1 MAVCNAHPFF
11 WGVGLKFA
19 GRYGRQSL
27 TSMFELSISEDD
39 VGIRLDQFLWKQ
51 FPEVPKS
58 HLFKLVRTKNVRLNN
73 KRAKPEQRLLAG
85 DVIRICKPL
94 EALSA
99 AFKKDASF
107 EARPSETRPLKT
119 LPFKAPPFKTQPLHI
134 LHEDDWI
141 LVVDKPSG
149 MAVHP
154 GSGIPHGTVVDFVRA
169 YLGEKAT
176 RNGFSAS
183 PAHRLD
189 KDTSGVLVVA
199 KRRPAMVHFTK
210 LLTEGKIRKGYLAL
224 VKGHMPSPRGKIEVA
239 LAERQQSYASKQKH
253 GRRMQEA
260 RTLWWQLECQ
270 NECALLSV
278 ALETG
283 RTHQIRRHFS
293 SWNCPVLGDARY
305 GDFAFNR
312 LAKKRWGLGRM
323 FLHACALEFA
333 HPKDGEKTYM
343 LSKLPLELGMV
354 LDNMGFSSPK
364 EMELESLG
372 FGKKAQKQ
380 RKEESR

>member
-1 MAVCNAHPFF
+1 
-11 WGVGLKFA
+11 
-19 GRYGRQSL
+19 
-27 TSMFELSISEDD
+27 
-39 VGIRLDQFLWKQ
+39 
-51 FPEVPKS
+51 
-58 HLFKLVRTKNVRLNN
+58 LFKLIRTKGLRLNN
-73 KRAKPEQRLLAG
+73 KRAKPEQLLAAG
-85 DVIRICKPL
+85 DVLRIHKPP

-99 AFKKDASF
+99 PV
-107 EARPSETRPLKT
+107 ARKETPSTT
-119 LPFKAPPFKTQPLHI
+119 PPSMPLHI

-169 YLGEKAT
+169 YLGEKAV

-183 PAHRLD
+183 PVHRLD

-210 LLTEGKIRKGYLAL
+210 LLTEGKVKKGYLAL
-224 VKGHMPSPRGKIEVA
+224 VKGRMPSPKGKIEVA

-260 RTLWWQLECQ
+260 RTLWRQLECQ

-333 HPKDGEKTYM
+333 HPKEGESM
-343 LSKLPLELGMV
+343 CILSALPAELGRV
-354 LDNMGFSSPK
+354 LANMGFSSHR
-364 EMELESLG
+364 EVELASLG
-372 FGKKAQKQ
+372 FAKKTPEGKK
-380 RKEESR
+380 EEDR

>member
-1 MAVCNAHPFF
+1 
-11 WGVGLKFA
+11 
-19 GRYGRQSL
+19 
-27 TSMFELSISEDD
+27 MFEIYVSEDY
-39 VGIRLDQFLWKQ
+39 VGVRLDKFLWKQ
-51 FPEVPKS
+51 FPKVPKS
-58 HLFKLVRTKNVRLNN
+58 HLFKLVRTKNLRLND
-73 KRAKPEQRLLAG
+73 KRARPAQILAAG
-85 DVIRICKPL
+85 DIIRIRKPR

-99 AFKKDASF
+99 PVSTRETSSTTPFSKTG
-107 EARPSETRPLKT
+107 PS
-119 LPFKAPPFKTQPLHI
+119 KAPPLCI

-141 LVVDKPSG
+141 LVIDKPAG

-210 LLTEGKIRKGYLAL
+210 LLTEGKVRKRYFAL
-224 VKGHMPSPRGKIEVA
+224 VKGRMPSPRGKIEVA
-239 LAERQQSYASKQKH
+239 LVERQQTQASKQKH

-260 RTLWWQLECQ
+260 RTLWRQLECQ

-278 ALETG
+278 TLETG

-293 SWNCPVLGDARY
+293 SWSRPVLGDTRY

-312 LAKKRWGLGRM
+312 LMKKRWGLNRM

-333 HPKDGEKTYM
+333 HPKDGEKM
-343 LSKLPLELGMV
+343 HICSKLPSELDMV
-354 LDNMGFSSPK
+354 LANMGFSSK
-364 EMELESLG
+364 HQLELESLD
-372 FGKKAQKQ
+372 FGKKASKEK
-380 RKEESR
+380 KEER

>member
-1 MAVCNAHPFF
+1 
-11 WGVGLKFA
+11 
-19 GRYGRQSL
+19 
-27 TSMFELSISEDD
+27 MFEISISEDY
-39 VGIRLDQFLWKQ
+39 VGARLDKFLRKQ
-51 FPEVPKS
+51 FPHVPVS
-58 HLFKLVRTKNVRLNN
+58 HLFKLVRTKHLRLNN
-73 KRAKPEQRLLAG
+73 KRAKPEQLLAAG
-85 DVIRICKPL
+85 DVIRIYKPL

-99 AFKKDASF
+99 PVAKK
-107 EARPSETRPLKT
+107 EKPST
-119 LPFKAPPFKTQPLHI
+119 TQPQTMPLPI
-134 LHEDDWI
+134 LHEDEWL

-169 YLGEKAT
+169 YLGEKAV
-176 RNGFSAS
+176 RNGFAAS
-183 PAHRLD
+183 PVHRLD

-210 LLTEGKIRKGYLAL
+210 LLTEGKIKKAYLAL
-224 VKGHMPSPRGKIEVA
+224 VKGRMPSPRGKIEVA
-239 LAERQQSYASKQKH
+239 LAERQQSHASKLKH

-260 RTLWWQLECQ
+260 TTLWWQLECR

-293 SWNCPVLGDARY
+293 SWSCPVLGDARY

-312 LAKKRWGLGRM
+312 IAKKRWGLGRM

-333 HPKDGEKTYM
+333 HPKDGADM
-343 LSKLPLELGMV
+343 CIVSKLPAELDRV
-354 LDNMGFSSPK
+354 LANMGFSSQN
-364 EMELESLG
+364 EATLASWRL
-372 FGKKAQKQ
+372 KKKQ
-380 RKEESR
+380 KEESR

>member
-1 MAVCNAHPFF
+1 
-11 WGVGLKFA
+11 
-19 GRYGRQSL
+19 
-27 TSMFELSISEDD
+27 MFELFISEDY
-39 VGIRLDQFLWKQ
+39 VGARLDKFLRKQ
-51 FPEVPKS
+51 FPNVPAS
-58 HLFKLVRTKNVRLNN
+58 HLFKLVRTKNLRLNN
-73 KRAKPEQRLLAG
+73 KRAKPKQLLAAG
-85 DVIRICKPL
+85 DVIRIHKPL

-99 AFKKDASF
+99 PVAGKEKPSA
-107 EARPSETRPLKT
+107 APPRPSPSRTQPRT
-119 LPFKAPPFKTQPLHI
+119 LPLPI
-134 LHEDDWI
+134 LHEDDWL

-169 YLGEKAT
+169 YLGEKAV

-183 PAHRLD
+183 PVHRLD

-210 LLTEGKIRKGYLAL
+210 LLTAGEIKKAYLTL
-224 VKGHMPSPRGKIEVA
+224 VRGTMPSPKGKIEAA
-239 LAERQQSYASKQKH
+239 LAERQQSHASKLQH

-260 RTLWWQLECQ
+260 KTLWWQRECQ
-270 NECALLSV
+270 SGCALLSV

-293 SWNCPVLGDARY
+293 SWSRPVLGDARY

-312 LAKKRWGLGRM
+312 IAKKRWGLGRM

-333 HPKDGEKTYM
+333 HPEDGAHM
-343 LSKLPLELGMV
+343 CIFSKLPGELDKVLE
-354 LDNMGFSSPK
+354 NMGFSSQK
-364 EMELESLG
+364 EVELASLG
-372 FGKKAQKQ
+372 FGKKV
-380 RKEESR
+380 

>member
-1 MAVCNAHPFF
+1 
-11 WGVGLKFA
+11 
-19 GRYGRQSL
+19 
-27 TSMFELSISEDD
+27 MFELSISEDD
-39 VGIRLDQFLWKQ
+39 VGIRLDKFLRKQ
-51 FPEVPKS
+51 FPNVPAS
-58 HLFKLVRTKNVRLNN
+58 HLFKLVRTKNLRLNN
-73 KRAKPEQRLLAG
+73 KRVKPEQRLAVG
-85 DVIRICKPL
+85 DVVSIRKPL

-99 AFKKDASF
+99 PVGEVSPKPQA
-107 EARPSETRPLKT
+107 PLKT
-119 LPFKAPPFKTQPLHI
+119 HIPMGI

-141 LVVDKPSG
+141 LVLDKPAG

-169 YLGEKAT
+169 YLGPKAI

-210 LLTEGKIRKGYLAL
+210 LLTEGKVYKRYLAL
-224 VKGHMPSPRGKIEVA
+224 VQGKMPSPRGRIEVA
-239 LAERQQSYASKQKH
+239 LAERQQSYASKLKH

-260 RTLWWQLECQ
+260 RTLWRQLECQ
-270 NECALLSV
+270 SGCSLLSV

-293 SWNCPVLGDARY
+293 SWSRPVLGDTRY

-312 LAKKRWGLGRM
+312 LAKKHWGLGRM

-333 HPKDGEKTYM
+333 HPKDGEGM
-343 LSKLPLELGMV
+343 RLFSPLPSELGMV
-354 LDNMGFSSPK
+354 LENMGFGVHK
-364 EMELESLG
+364 QEGGLALLGLE
-372 FGKKAQKQ
+372 KKAQKEK
-380 RKEESR
+380 KEESR